1 MKIITTQEGT
11 VYKLIAESDALS
23 FWTNMGYKV
32 IKEDYHSGKFQL
44 AKVCPFIIKQEI
56 AGMSIVTNQGKEG
69 IAGRWGKLLLPCI
82 YNKVELMSSKE
93 QEGFQIIHFIAH
105 KETEMEIFEYQGEKP
120 IRIMCLSR
128 LTV

>member
-1 MKIITTQEGT
+1 M
-11 VYKLIAESDALS
+11 YKLIAESDALS

-32 IKEDYHSGKFQL
+32 IKEDYHYGKFQL